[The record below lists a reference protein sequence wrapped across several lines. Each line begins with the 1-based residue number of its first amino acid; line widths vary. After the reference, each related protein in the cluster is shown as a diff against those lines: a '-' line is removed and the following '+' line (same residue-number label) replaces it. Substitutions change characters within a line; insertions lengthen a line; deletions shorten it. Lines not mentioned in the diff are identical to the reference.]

1 MRHVMRIFFKADGT
15 RPSLVLLCLLIAT
28 LAQGVGLASMLP
40 VISVVLEGENGG
52 QGGSSEMVLNAVA
65 WLGLPLD
72 VYLLLSVAVFAIVLK
87 NTLTLLAMTYVG
99 YSVARIATRMRRT
112 FVDNLL
118 HVRWSYLTGQPM
130 GEITN
135 ALSLDATRA
144 GQAYLSAAQFMVY
157 SFQAFVYVAVA
168 MFVSWQVTT
177 LSLIAGTAIA
187 TLMGHFINRARRA
200 GKRQTVHTQAFVR
213 DLSDVLNNIK
223 PLKAMGRQRNVAIL
237 LERSIGRLRKALR
250 RQVFAKQAL
259 KNGNEALAAIVM
271 GMILATAIG
280 FWSVPGAELVVL
292 AVLLVQLVG
301 AINKIQAH
309 LQTAVIFESAYD
321 SVTDKIAELHN
332 LAEPEAGTLEP
343 SFEMSC
349 ALENVRFSHPGRHV
363 LRDVTLEF
371 RKNCTTVLTGPSGSG
386 KTTVADLVLGFIA
399 PDEGRIL
406 VDGVPLSDF
415 SLRKWRRMIGYV
427 PQELVLFN
435 ENIFDNITLGDPD
448 LDEEDVRSA
457 LRVAGA
463 LDFVEALPDGLLTQV
478 GEKGA
483 RLSGGQRQR
492 IALARALV
500 VRPSLLILDEV
511 TSALDP
517 ETETE
522 IVENIR
528 ALQGTTTIIAI
539 THRTA
544 LLAVADDIYA
554 LEDGRIVQTPRIEPA
569 RDVV

>member
-1 MRHVMRIFFKADGT
+1 MRHVMRIFFQAEGT
-15 RPSLVLLCLLIAT
+15 RPGIVLFCLLIAT

-40 VISVVLEGENGG
+40 VVSVVLEGEGG
-52 QGGSSEMVLNAVA
+52 GNSGSSKMVLDAVA
-65 WLGLPLD
+65 WLGLPMN
-72 VYLLLSVAVFAIVLK
+72 VYLLLAIAVGAIVLK
-87 NTLTLLAMTYVG
+87 NALTLLAMTYVG
-99 YSVARIATRMRRT
+99 YSVAHIATRMRRS
-112 FVDNLL
+112 FVEKLL

-144 GQAYLSAAQFMVY
+144 GQAYLSAAHFMVY
-157 SFQAFVYVAVA
+157 CFQATIYIAVA

-177 LSLIAGTAIA
+177 LSLVAGTGIA
-187 TLMGHFINRARRA
+187 VVMGHFIGRARRA

-213 DLSDVLNNIK
+213 DLSDALNNIK

-237 LERSIGRLRKALR
+237 LERSISRLRKALR

-271 GMILATAIG
+271 GLGLAAAIG
-280 FWSVPGAELVVL
+280 LWNIPGAELVVL

-301 AINKIQAH
+301 AINKIQGE
-309 LQTAVIFESAYD
+309 LQKAVIFESAYD
-321 SVTDKIAELHN
+321 SVIDKIAQLRDE
-332 LAEPEAGTLEP
+332 AEPEEGALQP
-343 SFEMSC
+343 AFETGC
-349 ALENVRFSHPGRHV
+349 TLENVSFAHPARPV
-363 LRDVTLEF
+363 LRGVTLNF

-386 KTTVADLVLGFIA
+386 KTTVADLVLGFVT

-406 VDGVPLSDF
+406 VDGRPLSDYA
-415 SLRKWRRMIGYV
+415 LRDWRHMIGYV
-427 PQELVLFN
+427 PQELILFN
-435 ENIFDNITLGDPD
+435 ETIFDNITLGDSD
-448 LDEEDVRSA
+448 LDEDDVREA
-457 LRVAGA
+457 LKVAGG
-463 LDFVEALPDGLLTQV
+463 LDFVEALPDGLMTHV

-492 IALARALV
+492 ISLARALV
-500 VRPSLLILDEV
+500 EKPQLLILDEV

-517 ETETE
+517 ETEAE

-544 LLAVADDIYA
+544 LLDVADDIYA
-554 LEDGRIVQTPRIEPA
+554 LEDGRIVQKPRIEPV